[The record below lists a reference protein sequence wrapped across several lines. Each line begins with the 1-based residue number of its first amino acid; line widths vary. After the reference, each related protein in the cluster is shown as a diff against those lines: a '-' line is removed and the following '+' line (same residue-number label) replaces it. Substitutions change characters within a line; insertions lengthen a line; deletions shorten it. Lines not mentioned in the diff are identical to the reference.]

1 MTHLILRVKSIMSL
15 RFNSQN
21 VPLSKGLFF
30 KLRFLLKL
38 QQKKGINCNNKNITT
53 VSTDAFIL
61 YDKSVLNTLQ
71 YLILYR

>member
-38 QQKKGINCNNKNITT
+38 QQKKE
-53 VSTDAFIL
+53 
-61 YDKSVLNTLQ
+61 
-71 YLILYR
+71 